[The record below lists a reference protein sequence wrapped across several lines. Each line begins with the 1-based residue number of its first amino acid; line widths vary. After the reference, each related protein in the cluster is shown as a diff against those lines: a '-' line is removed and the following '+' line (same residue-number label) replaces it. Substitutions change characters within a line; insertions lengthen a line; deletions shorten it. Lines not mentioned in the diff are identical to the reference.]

1 VASGPSKIS
10 GSVKLGENYELD
22 FGAYE
27 LRRSGRPIK
36 LERIPMELLLLLVE
50 QRGQLVGRNQILTR
64 IWGDDVCLD
73 ADNSINAAV
82 RKLRQALRDDPE
94 HPRYIQTVTGKGY
107 RFVAAVS
114 DQATPA
120 IQPPVAPLPAPPI
133 VSPDT
138 LQPEETRGDDHRN
151 ARIKKHHVIAG
162 FVVFLVAVGAYSLWS
177 LYRARSSQ
185 APSRVMVAVLPFEN
199 LTGDPTQEY
208 FSDGLTEEMISQ
220 LGNLDPRSFGV
231 IARTSVMHYKGTTE
245 PLDQIARKLHVQYV
259 LEGSVRRDPEK
270 MRITVQLISTND
282 QTHLWARNYDREVR
296 DLLILQDEI
305 AREVA
310 AEIQGTL
317 GKSGQTPKPAV
328 QSSLSQQQSQAHDFY
343 LRGQYFWNKRT
354 ADGLKQAKVYFQ
366 QATEK
371 DPNYAPAYVG
381 LAEVYALLSG
391 YDSSIPSREVMPQ
404 ARENALRALELDPSL
419 PDAHTAMAVIAQDY
433 DWDWQTAERE
443 YRRAIELNDNNATAH
458 HWYGEY
464 LAFQGR
470 FDEAL
475 REIDRALLLDPL
487 SLIIATDR
495 GVILYY
501 ARHNDRAL
509 EQFRSIFDRDPNFPR
524 AHAILGVYVE
534 KGLFKE
540 AFADLERWQRSMP
553 DSVWAWAQYAYI
565 YGRAGESARA
575 GHGLE
580 KLKQLD
586 RKQPIDPALFF
597 VAYIGMGNKDEAF
610 RWLEKAYDAHS
621 ASLVSLKADPTY
633 DPVRSDPRF
642 QAMLR
647 RLRFAQ
653 DVGTGPPSDTV
664 KKP

>member
-1 VASGPSKIS
+1 VASEPSKIS

-50 QRGQLVGRNQILTR
+50 QRGQLVGRNQILKR

-94 HPRYIQTVTGKGY
+94 HPLYIQTVTGKGY

-114 DQATPA
+114 DEPTPA
-120 IQPPVAPLPAPPI
+120 VQLPAAQLPASPI
-133 VSPDT
+133 DSREA
-138 LQPEETRGDDHRN
+138 LQTEQAPGGNNRHSRFK
-151 ARIKKHHVIAG
+151 RQQVIAG
-162 FVVFLVAVGAYSLWS
+162 IVVFLVAACAYWLWP

-185 APSRVMVAVLPFEN
+185 ANRRVMVAVLPFEN
-199 LTGDPTQEY
+199 LTGDPTEDY

-245 PLDQIARKLHVQYV
+245 PLDQIARELQVQYV

-270 MRITVQLISTND
+270 MRITVQLISTKD
-282 QTHLWARNYDREVR
+282 QTHLWARNYDREVK

-310 AEIQGTL
+310 AEIRGTL
-317 GKSGQTPKPAV
+317 GKTGQSAKPGAPAP
-328 QSSLSQQQSQAHDFY
+328 LSQQQAQAHDLY

-354 ADGLKQAKVYFQ
+354 AEGLKQAKAYFQ
-366 QATEK
+366 QAIDH

-381 LAEVYALLSG
+381 LADVYALISG
-391 YDSSIPSREVMPQ
+391 YDSSIPAREVMPK
-404 ARENALRALELDPSL
+404 ARESALRALELDPSL
-419 PDAHTAMAVIAQDY
+419 PDAHTALAVIAQDY

-458 HWYGEY
+458 HWYGEF

-470 FDEAL
+470 FDESL

-501 ARHNDRAL
+501 SRQDDRAL
-509 EQFRSIFDRDPNFPR
+509 DQLRSVFDREPNFPR
-524 AHAILGVYVE
+524 AHVVIGVYVE

-540 AFADLERWQRSMP
+540 AIADLDRWQHFSP
-553 DSVWAWAQYAYI
+553 DSVWAWAQSAYV
-565 YGRAGESARA
+565 YGRSGDHARA
-575 GHGLE
+575 EHGLE
-580 KLKQLD
+580 KLKQIE
-586 RKQPIDPALFF
+586 RRQRIDPALFF
-597 VAYIGMGNKDEAF
+597 VAYIGIGDKNQAF
-610 RWLEKAYDAHS
+610 GWLEKAYAAHS
-621 ASLVSLKADPTY
+621 PSLVSLKVDPTF

-642 QAMLR
+642 QDMLR
-647 RLRFAQ
+647 R
-653 DVGTGPPSDTV
+653 VGL
-664 KKP
+664 